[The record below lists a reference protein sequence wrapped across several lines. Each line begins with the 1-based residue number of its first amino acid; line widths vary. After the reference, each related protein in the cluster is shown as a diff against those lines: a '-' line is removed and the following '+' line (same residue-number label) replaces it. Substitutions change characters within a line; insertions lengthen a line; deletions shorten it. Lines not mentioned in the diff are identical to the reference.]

1 MAPNPAS
8 PFHSSPPKTAGAEGK
23 KKTAGEPEIEVVS
36 SEGTPPAS
44 NVEHVFRKTG
54 VDTIVD
60 TVDVLGNLIHPRGG
74 GVDKGAK
81 RQSPPFDVHSPPW
94 SILQGDEIMNDPSVC
109 REALRGF
116 GIPEENERIRA
127 FGHQNLQ
134 YHLASLLVG
143 VSLVA
148 NAILEDWAS
157 LARREEETIWL
168 RGEAN
173 TLMKTAQAL
182 EERLNKQKAEF
193 DALKKTE
200 EWAASSCLKQVRSLT
215 NLLPEEHN
223 LWKEACARENENL
236 YHLRQELN
244 NLKAANATQEAE
256 ARSTAVVKEAEAR
269 GAVVV
274 KELADAN
281 AERSKLVKTEV
292 CREVKTREAI
302 LGDLDRRVGEAGAR
316 ARQAEE
322 GRDVLATTNAQL
334 VDDRDWMRHFV
345 IVDAILEAPENMA
358 TVANV
363 NERAREAGF
372 KASYNQCLIDV
383 NPFSS
388 RKFTDEWCTFNGV
401 DTEVAYSAVVDA
413 YNSLTIPALDRIKA
427 CLDGDDYVDRLR
439 RLFEQRNEGE
449 GTSGGNVE

>member
-1 MAPNPAS
+1 MVSSYTSCKVVLELYLISFLYYVETVKAPNPAS

-134 YHLASLLVG
+134 YQLASLLVG

-200 EWAASSCLKQVRSLT
+200 EWAASSCLKQ
-215 NLLPEEHN
+215 
-223 LWKEACARENENL
+223 
-236 YHLRQELN
+236 
-244 NLKAANATQEAE
+244 
-256 ARSTAVVKEAEAR
+256 
-269 GAVVV
+269 
-274 KELADAN
+274 
-281 AERSKLVKTEV
+281 EV

-388 RKFTDEWCTFNGV
+388 RKFTDERCTFNGV
-401 DTEVAYSAVVDA
+401 DTEVAYSTVVDA

-427 CLDGDDYVDRLR
+427 CLDGDDYVGRLR